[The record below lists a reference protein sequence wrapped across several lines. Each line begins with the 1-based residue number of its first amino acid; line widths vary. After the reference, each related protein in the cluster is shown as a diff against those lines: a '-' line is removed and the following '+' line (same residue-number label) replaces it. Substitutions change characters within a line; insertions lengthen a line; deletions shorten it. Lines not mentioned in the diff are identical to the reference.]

1 MIKIAIVEDEQMDS
15 VQLQEYLKQYEK
27 EKGEHIEITTFSD
40 GDELVHKYKPVY
52 DIILMDI
59 EMKFMDGMTAAE
71 EIRKVDTEV
80 EIMFITNMPQ
90 YAIRGYAVNA
100 LDYVLKPVSYFAFS
114 ERLNKAISRIK
125 KRENKMLVINLK
137 GGVFRV
143 DVSDI
148 YYIESRGHDIIYFT
162 ASGEYVATGTMR
174 EIEEKMLPF
183 NFYRGNKGY
192 LINLAHVDG
201 VKDNCAIVKGKQ
213 LVLSR
218 SRRKEFMECLAA
230 YWGEVMK

>member
-27 EKGEHIEITTFSD
+27 EKGESIEITTFSD

-114 ERLNKAISRIK
+114 ERLNKAITRIK
-125 KRENKMLVINLK
+125 KRESKMLVINLK

-143 DVSDI
+143 DISDI

-162 ASGEYVATGTMR
+162 ASGEYITSGTMR
-174 EIEEKMLPF
+174 EIEEKMLPL

-218 SRRKEFMECLAA
+218 SRRKEFMESLAA

>member
-100 LDYVLKPVSYFAFS
+100 LDYVLKPVSYFALS

>member
-148 YYIESRGHDIIYFT
+148 YYIESRGHDIIYYT
-162 ASGEYVATGTMR
+162 ASGEYVASGTMR

-201 VKDNCAIVKGKQ
+201 VKDNCAIVIGKQ

>member
-162 ASGEYVATGTMR
+162 ASGEYVASGTMR